1 MTCKP
6 PLTTEELHDI
16 GQRKDA
22 ADIVRLL
29 WEIKRLRGI
38 ALRSNQV
45 LRDADM
51 LLGPVGIV
59 QKYLK
64 EELAVEPVIMDMEK
78 LRIDT
83 KRRPG
88 D

>member
-1 MTCKP
+1 MPCKP

-29 WEIKRLRGI
+29 WEIKRLRMI
-38 ALRSNQV
+38 AIRSNQV
-45 LRDADM
+45 LRDAPM

-64 EELAVEPVIMDMEK
+64 EDLAVEPVVMEMEK
-78 LRIDT
+78 LRIDSNR
-83 KRRPG
+83 K
-88 D
+88 